1 MKLRTTINSK
11 HAYCPNVIY
20 NKQPDIK
27 QTDIYIHS
35 HTYKL
40 DLSLKLP
47 YTAFK
52 IFYYITF
59 DAFLH
64 ACCFDFM
71 IFI

>member
-35 HTYKL
+35 HTYN
-40 DLSLKLP
+40 
-47 YTAFK
+47 T
-52 IFYYITF
+52 
-59 DAFLH
+59 
-64 ACCFDFM
+64 
-71 IFI
+71 